1 MPHTTAMENHKE
13 KFEDFCKATFI
24 DGDNKGSKTITRAK
38 GEKIIKLLSKNDDD
52 EEFSPKKTRLITHSA
67 LGLCN
72 VLCLPAKSKGSHK
85 FYFVLNT
92 VRDKLFKLYRIPM
105 IQPYSLAGDEWPMW
119 KIFSKSFT
127 RLMQPARDTLAQRRH
142 WRKWGSFTIVCHG
155 RPLTNTCLCALCAI

>member
-38 GEKIIKLLSKNDDD
+38 GEKIKLLSKNDDD
-52 EEFSPKKTRLITHSA
+52 EFSPKFKHWVKTRGFQLITYSA

-72 VLCLPAKSKGSHK
+72 VLCLPAKSKVSHK

-92 VRDKLFKLYRIPM
+92 VRDKLFKLYKILM
-105 IQPYSLAGDEWPMW
+105 IQLYSLAGDEWPMW
-119 KIFSKSFT
+119 KIFS
-127 RLMQPARDTLAQRRH
+127 
-142 WRKWGSFTIVCHG
+142 
-155 RPLTNTCLCALCAI
+155 